1 MSKTIT
7 QDQVVEAAGEL
18 GQEPFTRAQVAEK
31 LGVKTTEIKEGFKA
45 ARQADRLEKVGDDAE
60 GTGQFRLTNK

>member
-18 GQEPFTRAQVAEK
+18 DQEPFTRAQVAER
-31 LGVKTTEIKEGFKA
+31 LGVKTTEIKQGFKE
-45 ARQADRLEKVGDDAE
+45 ARRADRVEKVGDDAE
-60 GTGQFRLTNK
+60 GTGQFRLTDK